1 MSIDKLFR
9 PLKVAVISTFPPR
22 RCGIATYTYDLTDSF
37 RQLYTA
43 GNHNSVQSHFEL
55 IALNNTA
62 QGYSYGPE
70 VSFHIRDQH
79 RGDYRQAADFINVS
93 PADVVCLQHEFGIFG
108 GDDGNYIIYLL
119 QALNKPVVTTFHTIL
134 AEPTPGQ
141 KKTLISVC
149 RHSALVVVQAQM
161 AVQLLQEVYG
171 IPESKIILIP
181 HGAPDVPFLDSSFY
195 KERFQA
201 EGRIMLLT
209 FGLLGPNKGIE
220 YAIAAMEKI
229 AAKFP
234 EILYIVLGA
243 THPEIKRRYGE
254 QYRHRLEQLVR
265 DKGLQSHITFYNQYV
280 PLERLIE
287 FLVATDI
294 YLTPYVNQDQITSG
308 TLAYALA
315 CGKAIVSTPYWYA
328 RELLGEGRGC
338 LVPFRDSEALA
349 DALLNLIEDENLRN
363 RMRKQSYQYG
373 RQMIWKEVALKYVA
387 SFEKALQSDSRAGK
401 SLDKKL
407 AITGSAIL
415 PEIKLD
421 HLFALT
427 DNTGLYQH
435 ALYTLPDWKHGYCT
449 DDNARALIVTA
460 MNWRLFK
467 DECILPLFRTYLSY
481 LLYAFNPEIG
491 RMRNFLPY
499 HRRWEE
505 EEGSEDSHGR
515 TVWALGYIINY
526 PPEESLLGL
535 ATRIFKQC
543 LPVLPDFTSP
553 RAWAFS
559 IIGALYYLK
568 SFGGDPEVRGLVKKL
583 SDRLYNLFSVS
594 ASGDW
599 FWLEDL
605 VTYDNARIPQ
615 ALITAGRYFQNKKF
629 LQTGL
634 QGLSWLISMQ
644 TDPSNGHLSIIG
656 NKHWYRRDAEK
667 SQFDQQPLDAAAL
680 VDACYQ
686 AYLATGQSCWQA
698 AMEWAFN
705 WFFGINDINQP
716 LFDFSSGGCYDGL
729 QPGGVNQNQGG
740 ESTVSLLLAL
750 HRMHLAS
757 HHGYIRLNETAATTF
772 NGRRSSPG
780 QAGGTPGGDSQGC
793 ML

>member
-1 MSIDKLFR
+1 MLVGNLFK
-9 PLKVAVISTFPPR
+9 PLKVAFISTYPPR

-37 RQLYTA
+37 KQLYTE
-43 GNHNSVQSHFEL
+43 GNHNSEQSYFEL
-55 IALNNTA
+55 IALNNTP
-62 QGYSYGPE
+62 QSYSYGPE
-70 VSFHIRDQH
+70 VSFNIRDQH
-79 RGDYRQAADFINVS
+79 RSDYRQAADFINVS

-119 QALNKPVVTTFHTIL
+119 RALDKPVVTTFHTIL

-141 KKTLISVC
+141 KKTLISIC
-149 RHSALVVVQAQM
+149 QHSALVVVQAQM

-201 EGRIMLLT
+201 EGRILLFT

-220 YAIAAMEKI
+220 YAIAAMEKV

-234 EILYIVLGA
+234 EVLYIVLGA
-243 THPEIKRRYGE
+243 THPEVKRRYGE
-254 QYRHRLEQLVR
+254 QYRHHLEHLVR
-265 DKGLQSHITFYNQYV
+265 EKGLHNHITFYNQYV
-280 PLERLIE
+280 SLERLIE

-328 RELLGEGRGC
+328 QELLAEGRGC
-338 LVPFRDSEALA
+338 LVPFRDSGAMA
-349 DALLNLIEDENLRN
+349 DALLNLIEDEDLRN

-373 RQMIWKEVALKYVA
+373 RQMIWKEVALKYA
-387 SFEKALQSDSRAGK
+387 TCFETALQSYSRASKPPGQ
-401 SLDKKL
+401 SL
-407 AITGSAIL
+407 AAARSAIL

-427 DNTGLYQH
+427 DDTGLCQH
-435 ALYTLPDWKHGYCT
+435 ALYTVPDRKYGYCT

-467 DECILPLFRTYLSY
+467 DESILPLFRTYLSY
-481 LLYAFNPEIG
+481 LLHAFNPETG

-505 EEGSEDSHGR
+505 EAGSEDSHGR
-515 TVWALGYIINY
+515 AIWAFGYIVNY

-535 ATRIFKQC
+535 VTRTFKQC
-543 LPVLPDFTSP
+543 LPPLSGFTSP

-568 SFGGDPEVRGLVKKL
+568 SFGGDPEVRGLVEKL
-583 SDRLYNLFSVS
+583 SDRLYNQFS
-594 ASGDW
+594 ASATSDW

-605 VTYDNARIPQ
+605 VAYDNARIPQ
-615 ALITAGRYFQNKKF
+615 ALITAGRYLQNDKI

-634 QGLSWLISMQ
+634 QGLNWLISIQ
-644 TDPSNGHLSIIG
+644 TDPRGGQLSMVGNNG
-656 NKHWYRRDAEK
+656 WYWRGGEK
-667 SQFDQQPLDAAAL
+667 AQFDQQPLDAAAL

-686 AYLATGQSCWQA
+686 AYLTTGQPRWQV

-716 LFDFSSGGCYDGL
+716 LFDFSRGGCYDGL

-757 HHGYIRLNETAATTF
+757 HQGYIRLNEVAATALS
-772 NGRRSSPG
+772 GRGSNPG
-780 QAGGTPGGDSQGC
+780 QIGNAQGSDPQGC